1 MKQYGLL
8 RCPWT
13 EIHSDSRIPACETP
27 PGRGAGP
34 QGRQPA
40 RKGGTGWALG
50 AKAGAKTPLLPHSPD
65 RPACQSPRDGQAS
78 VSALLRPRAEQLC
91 GQEAGKERLPG
102 KPRLP
107 CDTAEGGGTNGERL
121 GVEGPTGWDRHL
133 VSLAL
138 LLSPQGALN
147 TLMGGCPPSQAPRS
161 PLGICRRPPKE
172 EPQRPLA
179 PHWPCAQGRQ
189 QTGHQ
194 TWFPRAVILPGFPF
208 SASHLLVSVWPGR
221 ARLKERSHRNACC
234 CFSSSPEKTHHQNPA
249 CATQGR
255 GPTARQLYSLEE
267 GESAQCRASRA
278 AVPRRKAPHHARLC
292 TFY

>member
-1 MKQYGLL
+1 MKQDGLL

-13 EIHSDSRIPACETP
+13 EMHSESRMPACETP

-50 AKAGAKTPLLPHSPD
+50 AKAGAKTPPLPHSPD

-121 GVEGPTGWDRHL
+121 GWGHQRGETGVEGPTGWDRHL
-133 VSLAL
+133 VSPAL

-161 PLGICRRPPKE
+161 PLGLCHWGPAGPARRDDSRRGTK
-172 EPQRPLA
+172 L
-179 PHWPCAQGRQ
+179 
-189 QTGHQ
+189 
-194 TWFPRAVILPGFPF
+194 GF
-208 SASHLLVSVWPGR
+208 L
-221 ARLKERSHRNACC
+221 
-234 CFSSSPEKTHHQNPA
+234 
-249 CATQGR
+249 
-255 GPTARQLYSLEE
+255 GP
-267 GESAQCRASRA
+267 
-278 AVPRRKAPHHARLC
+278 
-292 TFY
+292 

>member
-1 MKQYGLL
+1 MKQDGLL

-13 EIHSDSRIPACETP
+13 EMHSESRIPACETP

-121 GVEGPTGWDRHL
+121 GVEGPRGVGQTPCEPRPASVTPGSVEHPDGRL
-133 VSLAL
+133 PALA
-138 LLSPQGALN
+138 G
-147 TLMGGCPPSQAPRS
+147 S
-161 PLGICRRPPKE
+161 PLP
-172 EPQRPLA
+172 
-179 PHWPCAQGRQ
+179 
-189 QTGHQ
+189 TGD
-194 TWFPRAVILPGFPF
+194 LP
-208 SASHLLVSVWPGR
+208 A
-221 ARLKERSHRNACC
+221 
-234 CFSSSPEKTHHQNPA
+234 
-249 CATQGR
+249 ATQGGAPATT
-255 GPTARQLYSLEE
+255 GPPLALRAGTTADGAPNLVSSGRDLAWFSF
-267 GESAQCRASRA
+267 QCLSPSGFCLA
-278 AVPRRKAPHHARLC
+278 RKG
-292 TFY
+292 